1 MEKTAD
7 QDEFRRLV
15 AGLRVCLEAR
25 ARDGVLGIPS
35 APSPR
40 FGVPVKVA
48 VLSNAQETLRS
59 VREEMGDCQRCRL
72 CAGRQNIVFGT
83 GNPEAKLVFVGEGP
97 GADEDRQGE
106 PFVGAAG
113 QLLTK
118 MIEAMGFSRADVYIC
133 NVVKCRPPQ
142 NRDPQPDEV
151 AACEPFLKRQLLAMK
166 PEVIVA
172 LGRFAAQALCGETTP
187 IGRLRGNFRSY
198 EGIKVMPTFHPSYLL
213 RNEGDR
219 QLRGLV
225 WQDLKEVVAA
235 LQAVGIEPPR
245 LLRT

>member
-1 MEKTAD
+1 MESTD
-7 QDEFRRLV
+7 FRDEFRRLV
-15 AGLRVCLEAR
+15 AGLRVNLEAR
-25 ARDGVLGIPS
+25 ARDGVLGVSMAPTPRLAIPQAS
-35 APSPR
+35 
-40 FGVPVKVA
+40 
-48 VLSNAQETLRS
+48 LLS
-59 VREEMGDCQRCRL
+59 VREDLGDCRRCGL

-83 GNPEAKLVFVGEGP
+83 GNPDAKLVFVGEGP

-142 NRDPQPDEV
+142 NRDPLPDEV
-151 AACEPFLKRQLLAMK
+151 AACEPFLKRQLAALK

-172 LGRFAAQALCGETTP
+172 LGRFAAQSLCGEATP
-187 IGRLRGNFRSY
+187 ISKLRGSFRNY

-235 LQAVGIEPPR
+235 LKAVGVEPPG